1 MRRKKL
7 LTAPVGRTLIDLA
20 VPMMIGIA
28 AVLFFNLV
36 DTFWVGQLGGLE
48 LAAMGFTF
56 PVVMVVMNLTIGLS
70 IGSTAVIAA
79 SLGEGQEGD
88 TRRLATDALI
98 LALVLVTAVSAVG
111 VLTIE
116 PLFRALGAEEDTLP
130 LIREYMEPWYLGVGL
145 LVIPMVGNGAIRATG
160 DTKTPSVVMVII
172 GLFNAGLDPLLIFGW
187 GPFPALG
194 LRGAAYATV
203 GSYIGAFVV
212 AGWVLARR
220 EKLIAFEIPRPS
232 QVVASWRRILRI
244 GLPAAGTNLLTPLAA
259 GAITRVVSSH
269 GPEAVAAYGAGTR
282 VEGLA
287 MMGVYA
293 MTAALTPFVGQNHG
307 AGQIDRI
314 RETLRFNVK
323 VATVWGLGAA
333 ALLALLA
340 SPLAR
345 LLNDDPAIVEYT
357 ELFLWIVP
365 ASYIP
370 YGIALLVAAMYNAME
385 MPLKATMLAALR
397 LIALAVPLAWLG
409 SHLFGLPG
417 LFGGIVAANVLMGVT
432 AALVIRRDLLSKCD
446 ASGTVPT

>member
-1 MRRKKL
+1 
-7 LTAPVGRTLIDLA
+7 
-20 VPMMIGIA
+20 MMIGIA

-56 PVVMVVMNLTIGLS
+56 PVVMVVTNLTIGLS
-70 IGSTAVIAA
+70 IGSTAVIAG
-79 SLGEGQEGD
+79 SLGEGEEKD
-88 TRRLATDALI
+88 TRRLTTDALI
-98 LALVLVTAVSAVG
+98 LAFVMVTAVSSVG
-111 VLTIE
+111 LLTIE
-116 PLFRALGAEEDTLP
+116 PLFRALGAEDDTLP
-130 LIREYMEPWYLGVGL
+130 LIREYMEPWYLGIGL

-160 DTKTPSVVMVII
+160 DTKTPSIIMVII

-203 GSYIGAFVV
+203 GSYIGAFAV
-212 AGWVLARR
+212 AGWVLVRR
-220 EKLIAFEIPRPS
+220 EKMIAFELPRVG
-232 QVVASWRRILRI
+232 QVLASWRRILRI

-307 AGQIDRI
+307 AGKVERI
-314 RETLRFNVK
+314 RETLRFNAK
-323 VATVWGLGAA
+323 LATAWGLGAA
-333 ALLALLA
+333 LLLAA
-340 SPLAR
+340 VATPLAR
-345 LLNDDPAIVEYT
+345 LLNDDPAIIEYT
-357 ELFLWIVP
+357 RLFLWIVP

-370 YGIALLVAAMYNAME
+370 YGLALLVAAMYNAME
-385 MPLKATMLAALR
+385 MPLKATLLAALR
-397 LIALAVPLAWLG
+397 LVVLAVPLAWLG

-417 LFGGIVAANVLMGVT
+417 LFGGIVAANVVMGVT
-432 AALVIRRDLLSKCD
+432 AALVIRRDLLSKKED
-446 ASGTVPT
+446 ASATVTP

>member
-1 MRRKKL
+1 M
-7 LTAPVGRTLIDLA
+7 GRTLIDLA
-20 VPMMIGIA
+20 LPMMIGIA

-70 IGSTAVIAA
+70 IGATAVIAA
-79 SLGEGQEGD
+79 SLGEGARGE

-98 LALVLVTAVSAVG
+98 LALVMVAALSTVG
-111 VLTIE
+111 LLTID
-116 PLFRALGAEEDTLP
+116 PLFRALGAEEETLP

-160 DTKTPSVVMVII
+160 DTKTPSLVMVII

-194 LRGAAYATV
+194 LRGAAYATI
-203 GSYIGAFVV
+203 GSYVGAFVV
-212 AGWVLARR
+212 AGWVLAKR
-220 EKLIAFEIPRPS
+220 EKLIAFELPKPS
-232 QVVASWRRILRI
+232 AVLASWRRILRI

-259 GAITRVVSSH
+259 GAITRVVSTH

-287 MMGVYA
+287 MMGVFA

-307 AGQIDRI
+307 AGKIERI
-314 RETLRFNVK
+314 RETLRFNAK
-323 VATVWGLGAA
+323 IATVWGLGAA
-333 ALLALLA
+333 ALLALVA
-340 SPLAR
+340 TPLAR

-357 ELFLWIVP
+357 RLFLWIVP
-365 ASYIP
+365 ASYVP
-370 YGIALLVAAMYNAME
+370 YGLALLVAAMYNAME
-385 MPLKATMLAALR
+385 MPLKATFLAALR
-397 LIALAVPLAWLG
+397 LVVLAVPLAWLG
-409 SHLFGLPG
+409 SHLFGVPG
-417 LFGGIVAANVLMGVT
+417 LFGGIVAANVVMGIT
-432 AALVIRRDLLSKCD
+432 AALVIRRDLLSKTEV
-446 ASGTVPT
+446 SVSVHP

>member
-220 EKLIAFEIPRPS
+220 EKLIAFELPRPS

>member
-1 MRRKKL
+1 
-7 LTAPVGRTLIDLA
+7 
-20 VPMMIGIA
+20 MMVGIA
-28 AVLFFNLV
+28 AILFFNLV

-70 IGSTAVIAA
+70 IGSTAVIAS
-79 SLGEGQEGD
+79 SLGEGDESD

-111 VLTIE
+111 ILTIE

-160 DTKTPSVVMVII
+160 DTKTPSLVMVII

-212 AGWVLARR
+212 AGWVLTKR
-220 EKLIAFEIPRPS
+220 EKLIAFELPKPS
-232 QVVASWRRILRI
+232 QVIASWRRILRI

-307 AGQIDRI
+307 AGKIERI

-323 VATVWGLGAA
+323 VATVWGVGAA

-340 SPLAR
+340 NPLAR

-357 ELFLWIVP
+357 KLFLWIVP

-385 MPLKATMLAALR
+385 MPLKATLLAALR
-397 LIALAVPLAWLG
+397 LVALAVPLAWLG
-409 SHLFGLPG
+409 SYLYGLPG
-417 LFGGIVAANVLMGVT
+417 LFGGIVAANVVMGIT
-432 AALVIRRDLLSKCD
+432 AALVIRRDLLSKAD
-446 ASGTVPT
+446 GSGTVSP

>member
-1 MRRKKL
+1 MGK
-7 LTAPVGRTLIDLA
+7 TLIRLA
-20 VPMMIGIA
+20 LPMVVGIA
-28 AVLFFNLV
+28 AILFFNLV

-56 PVVMVVMNLTIGLS
+56 PVVMVVTNLTIGLS
-70 IGSTAVIAA
+70 IGTTATIAA
-79 SLGEGQEGD
+79 SLGEGDDES

-98 LALVLVTAVSAVG
+98 LALLVVATLSTAG
-111 VLTIE
+111 YLTID
-116 PLFRALGAEEDTLP
+116 PLFRALGAEEETLP

-160 DTKTPSVVMVII
+160 DTKTPSIVMVVV

-203 GSYIGAFVV
+203 GSYVGAFTV
-212 AGWVLARR
+212 AGWVLVRR
-220 EKLIAFEIPRPS
+220 EKLIAFDVPRPS
-232 QVVASWRRILRI
+232 EVLASWKRILRI

-287 MMGVYA
+287 MMGVFA

-307 AGQIDRI
+307 AGNIERI
-314 RETLRFNVK
+314 RETLRFNAK
-323 VATVWGLGAA
+323 AAAVWGIGAA
-333 ALLALLA
+333 ALLAVLA
-340 SPLAR
+340 DPLAR
-345 LLNDDPAIVEYT
+345 LLNDDPAIVGYT
-357 ELFLWIVP
+357 KLYLWIVP

-370 YGIALLVAAMYNAME
+370 YGLALLVAAMYNAME
-385 MPLKATMLAALR
+385 MPLKATLLAALR
-397 LIALAVPLAWLG
+397 LIVLAVPLAWLG
-409 SHLFGLPG
+409 SHLFDVAG
-417 LFGGIVAANVLMGVT
+417 LFCGIVAANVIMGIT
-432 AALVIRRDLLSKCD
+432 AALVIRRDLLSKKEE
-446 ASGTVPT
+446 ASDTVEP

>member
-1 MRRKKL
+1 
-7 LTAPVGRTLIDLA
+7 
-20 VPMMIGIA
+20 MMIGIA

-56 PVVMVVMNLTIGLS
+56 PVVMVVTNLTIGLS
-70 IGSTAVIAA
+70 IGATATIAA

-88 TRRLATDALI
+88 TKRLATDALI
-98 LALVLVTAVSAVG
+98 LALVLVTTLSTVG
-111 VLTIE
+111 LLTIE
-116 PLFRALGAEEDTLP
+116 PLFRALGAESDTLP
-130 LIREYMEPWYLGVGL
+130 LIREYMEPWYMGIGL

-172 GLFNAGLDPLLIFGW
+172 GLLNAGLDPLLIFGW

-203 GSYIGAFVV
+203 GSFVGAFVV
-212 AGWVLARR
+212 AGWVLVKR
-220 EKLIAFEIPRPS
+220 EKLISFELPRPS
-232 QVVASWRRILRI
+232 EVLASWRRILRI

-287 MMGVYA
+287 MMGVFA

-307 AGQIDRI
+307 AGNIERI
-314 RETLRFNVK
+314 RQTLRFNAK
-323 VATVWGLGAA
+323 LAAVWGAGAA
-333 ALLALLA
+333 ALLAVLA
-340 SPLAR
+340 DPLAR
-345 LLNDDPAIVEYT
+345 LLNGDPTIVHYT
-357 ELFLWIVP
+357 KLFLWIVP

-370 YGIALLVAAMYNAME
+370 YGLALLVAAMYNAME
-385 MPLKATMLAALR
+385 MPLKATLLAALR
-397 LIALAVPLAWLG
+397 LVVLAVPLAWLG
-409 SHLFGLPG
+409 SHLFGVPG
-417 LFGGIVAANVLMGVT
+417 LFGGIVGANVIMGVT
-432 AALVIRRDLLSKCD
+432 AALVIRRDLLSKKAEQSDTVD
-446 ASGTVPT
+446 A